1 MRTSIASAL
10 RPLSLLI
17 LATALGGC
25 LPVEVVDEPEPQ
37 PANTEATAEPAKPP
51 AGVKQPR
58 AAEPELPPPPPTIPK
73 VDLTESLD
81 ATCLVRV
88 GDTIPEGDLV
98 DVEGKSHAIR
108 EVLGE
113 KLTVLVFWN
122 SEVLHSVVELED
134 LAREIA
140 EPLSRRGGRIIAVNT
155 GDTAEKAAEAAKAAG
170 AEFLV
175 LLDPEKAYFGKLA
188 TERLPRT
195 YVLDGKGVI
204 LWFDLEYSRTTR
216 RHLEQ
221 TIDVALGETPA
232 P

>member
-1 MRTSIASAL
+1 MRTSIASVL
-10 RPLSLLI
+10 RSLSLLI
-17 LATALGGC
+17 LTTALGGC
-25 LPVEVVDEPEPQ
+25 LPVEVVDEPESQ
-37 PANTEATAEPAKPP
+37 PTNTEATDEPAEPP
-51 AGVKQPR
+51 AVVNQPKV
-58 AAEPELPPPPPTIPK
+58 AEPEVPPPPPTIPK
-73 VDLTESLD
+73 VNLTESLD

-108 EVLGE
+108 EVLSE

-122 SEVLHSVVELED
+122 SEVIHSVVELED

-170 AEFLV
+170 AEFLI
-175 LLDPEKAYFGKLA
+175 LLDPERAYFEKLA

-216 RHLEQ
+216 RYLEQ
-221 TIDVALGETPA
+221 TIEVALGETPA